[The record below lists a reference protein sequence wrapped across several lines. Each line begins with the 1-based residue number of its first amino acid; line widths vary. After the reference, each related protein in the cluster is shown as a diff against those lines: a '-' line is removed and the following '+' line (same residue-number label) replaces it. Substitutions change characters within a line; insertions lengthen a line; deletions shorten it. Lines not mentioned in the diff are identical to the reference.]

1 MIIIDLCPKCGHELH
16 ETVICT
22 YPSIDRKECCRCGWS
37 WESEPVPIVKVPFN
51 DGSACCNT
59 DYVIHGNTDYE
70 CLNST
75 DCFANNLAG
84 TIFTSNMIT
93 QENTI
98 KLCHDDIMAAVDRIE
113 KYIKK

>member
-1 MIIIDLCPKCGHELH
+1 MIIIDFCPKCGHELR

-22 YPSIDRKECCRCGWS
+22 YPPIDRKECCRCGWS
-37 WESEPVPIVKVPFN
+37 WESAPLPIIKPTMIQ
-51 DGSACCNT
+51 DNT
-59 DYVIHGNTDYE
+59 NYE

-84 TIFTSNMIT
+84 TIFKSNMIT

-98 KLCHDDIMAAVDRIE
+98 KLRHDDIMAAVDRTK
-113 KYIKK
+113 KYIKNK